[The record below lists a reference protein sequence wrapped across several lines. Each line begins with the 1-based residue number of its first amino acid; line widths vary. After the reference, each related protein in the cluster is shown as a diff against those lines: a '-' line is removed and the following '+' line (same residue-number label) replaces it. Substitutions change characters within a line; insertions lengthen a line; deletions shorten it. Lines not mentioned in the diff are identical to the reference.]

1 MIIVKIY
8 TIIENKKFRKEN
20 QIMNTFIENN
30 RPWLKFYCTTAR
42 IIGWGILIMAGAG
55 TIFQILVMNILFG
68 NYSSAYRF
76 LFVKSVLF
84 QGVLPGILVLG
95 IAQFIRYLFES
106 EYKPGHI
113 LRYGDKILYLFAF
126 LLMVGV
132 VWQHLIISGNVM
144 QLDIFLMMN
153 NIGLY
158 FKKMLLALFASLVLT
173 VPKVLI
179 LIGLA
184 QVVKRIMPVIEE
196 SKTLV

>member
-1 MIIVKIY
+1 
-8 TIIENKKFRKEN
+8 
-20 QIMNTFIENN
+20 MNTFIENN
-30 RPWLKFYCTTAR
+30 KPWLKLYCTTAR
-42 IIGWGILIMAGAG
+42 IVGWGILIIAGAG
-55 TIFQILVMNILFG
+55 TIFQILGMNILFG
-68 NYSSAYRF
+68 NHSSAYRF

-153 NIGLY
+153 TGLN
-158 FKKMLLALFASLVLT
+158 FEGMLPAMLTSLVLT
-173 VPKVLI
+173 VPKILI
-179 LIGLA
+179 LVGLA

>member
-1 MIIVKIY
+1 
-8 TIIENKKFRKEN
+8 
-20 QIMNTFIENN
+20 MNTFIDNN
-30 RPWLKFYCTTAR
+30 RPWLKFYYTTAR
-42 IIGWGILIMAGAG
+42 IIGWGILIMAAAG

-158 FKKMLLALFASLVLT
+158 FKGMLLPAMLASLVLT

-179 LIGLA
+179 LVGLA

>member
-1 MIIVKIY
+1 
-8 TIIENKKFRKEN
+8 
-20 QIMNTFIENN
+20 MNTFIENN
-30 RPWLKFYCTTAR
+30 RPWLKLYCTLAR

-55 TIFQILVMNILFG
+55 TIFQILAMNILFG
-68 NYSSAYRF
+68 NHSSAYRF

-84 QGVLPGILVLG
+84 QGVLPGIIVLG

-126 LLMVGV
+126 LIMVGV
-132 VWQHLIISGNVM
+132 IWQHLIISGNVM
-144 QLDIFLMMN
+144 QLDIFLIMN

-158 FKKMLLALFASLVLT
+158 FKGMILPMLASLVIA

-179 LIGLA
+179 LVGLA

>member
-1 MIIVKIY
+1 MIIVNIY
-8 TIIENKKFRKEN
+8 TIKENNKFRKEN

-42 IIGWGILIMAGAG
+42 IIGWGILILAGAG

-68 NYSSAYRF
+68 NHSSAYRF

-113 LRYGDKILYLFAF
+113 LRYGDKILYLYAF

-132 VWQHLIISGNVM
+132 VWQHLIISGNVV
-144 QLDIFLMMN
+144 QLDIFLIMN
-153 NIGLY
+153 SGLN
-158 FKKMLLALFASLVLT
+158 FKGMIPAMLASLVLA
-173 VPKVLI
+173 VPKILI
-179 LIGLA
+179 LVGLA

-196 SKTLV
+196 SKTLI

>member
-1 MIIVKIY
+1 MINVILY
-8 TIIENKKFRKEN
+8 TINEDNKFRKEN

-30 RPWLKFYCTTAR
+30 KPWLKFYCTTAR

-55 TIFQILVMNILFG
+55 TIFQILAM
-68 NYSSAYRF
+68 S
-76 LFVKSVLF
+76 
-84 QGVLPGILVLG
+84 VLPGILVLG

-144 QLDIFLMMN
+144 QLDIFLIMN

-158 FKKMLLALFASLVLT
+158 FKGMILPMLASLVIA

-179 LIGLA
+179 LVGLA

-196 SKTLV
+196 SKTLI

>member
-1 MIIVKIY
+1 
-8 TIIENKKFRKEN
+8 
-20 QIMNTFIENN
+20 MNEFIENN

-42 IIGWGILIMAGAG
+42 IIGWGLFIMAGAG
-55 TIFQILVMNILFG
+55 TIFQILAMNILFG
-68 NYSSAYRF
+68 NHSSAFRF
-76 LFVKSVLF
+76 LFIKSVLF

-113 LRYGDKILYLFAF
+113 LRNADKILYLFAF

-144 QLDIFLMMN
+144 QLDIFLIMN

-158 FKKMLLALFASLVLT
+158 FKGMILPMLATLVLT

-179 LIGLA
+179 LVGLA
-184 QVVKRIMPVIEE
+184 QVIKRIMPVIEE